1 MRTCI
6 AGPTTPNSLEEQL
19 IMLETD
25 LSSDQLLE
33 MYRKMWL
40 IRHFEQEM
48 ARLFQK
54 NLIHGSV
61 HSYVGQEAIAV
72 GGCSALDQQDVI
84 TSTHR
89 GHGHCLAKGGDPEK
103 MMAELF
109 GKATGYCK
117 GKGGSMHIAELD
129 IGILG
134 ANAIVGGSVGIAT
147 GAAFTSKYRKEGRVA
162 LCFFG
167 DGALHQG
174 LLHECAN
181 MAALWKLPVVYVCEY
196 NAFAEFTHSDATF
209 PIKELT
215 LRSAAYGFPG
225 VRVDGNDVW
234 AVYRAARDAVVRAR
248 QGLGPTLLVAYTY
261 RIEGHFVG
269 DPLTYRTKEE
279 VEHWRKLDP
288 ILGFR
293 AVLEREGIPSESL
306 QEIESKAEQA
316 IQRAVDFAM
325 SSPEPDFAEIMSDV
339 YVEEGAH

>member
-1 MRTCI
+1 
-6 AGPTTPNSLEEQL
+6 
-19 IMLETD
+19 MLEAE
-25 LSSDQLLE
+25 LSSAQLLE

-72 GGCSALDQQDVI
+72 GGCAALEPSDLI

-89 GHGHCLAKGGDPEK
+89 GHGHCLAKGGDPER

-109 GKATGYCK
+109 GKATGYCR

-134 ANAIVGGSVGIAT
+134 ANAIVGGSLGIAT

-174 LLHECAN
+174 LFHECAN
-181 MAALWKLPVVYVCEY
+181 MAALWKLPVVYLCEY
-196 NAFAEFTHSDATF
+196 NAFAEFTYSDTTF
-209 PIKELT
+209 PIKDLT
-215 LRSAAYGFPG
+215 LRSAPYGFPG
-225 VRVDGNDVW
+225 VRVDGNDVL

-248 QGLGPTLLVAYTY
+248 KGLGPSLLIAYTY

-279 VEHWRKLDP
+279 VEEWRKSDP
-288 ILGFR
+288 IPRFR
-293 AVLEREGIPSESL
+293 TLLEEEGISSTNL
-306 QEIESKAEQA
+306 QEIEGRAEEA
-316 IQRAVDFAM
+316 IRKAVDFAM
-325 SSPEPDFAEIMSDV
+325 SSPEPDFTEMTSDV
-339 YVEEGAH
+339 YVEERVR

>member
-1 MRTCI
+1 
-6 AGPTTPNSLEEQL
+6 
-19 IMLETD
+19 MLETE
-25 LSSDQLLE
+25 LSAAQLLE

-48 ARLFQK
+48 ARLFQR

-61 HSYVGQEAIAV
+61 HSYVGKEAIAV
-72 GGCSALDQQDVI
+72 GACATLEPSDLN

-89 GHGHCLAKGGDPEK
+89 GHGHCLAKGGEPER

-109 GKATGYCK
+109 GKMTGYCK

-134 ANAIVGGSVGIAT
+134 ANAIVGGSLGIAT

-174 LLHECAN
+174 LFHECAN
-181 MAALWKLPVVYVCEY
+181 MAALWKLPVVYLCEY
-196 NAFAEFTHSDATF
+196 NAFAEFTYSDTTF
-209 PIKELT
+209 PIKDLT
-215 LRSAAYGFPG
+215 LHSAPYGFPG
-225 VRVDGNDVW
+225 VRVDGNDVLS
-234 AVYRAARDAVVRAR
+234 VYRAARDAVVRAR
-248 QGLGPTLLVAYTY
+248 EGLGPTLLIAYTY

-279 VEHWRKLDP
+279 VEEWRKLDP
-288 ILGFR
+288 IPRFR
-293 AVLEREGIPSESL
+293 ALLEPEGISSKDL
-306 QEIESKAEQA
+306 QEVEGRAEEA
-316 IQRAVDFAM
+316 IQKAVDFAM
-325 SSPEPDFAEIMSDV
+325 SSPEPDFTEMLSDV
-339 YVEEGAH
+339 YVEEGVR

>member
-1 MRTCI
+1 
-6 AGPTTPNSLEEQL
+6 LEEQL

-72 GGCSALDQQDVI
+72 GGCSALDLQDVI

-181 MAALWKLPVVYVCEY
+181 MAALWKLPVVYLCEY

-225 VRVDGNDVW
+225 VRVDGNDVL

-248 QGLGPTLLVAYTY
+248 QGLGPSLLVAYTY

-293 AVLEREGIPSESL
+293 AVLESEGIPSESL

-316 IQRAVDFAM
+316 IHTAVDFAM
-325 SSPEPDFAEIMSDV
+325 SSPEPDFAEITSDV
-339 YVEEGAH
+339 YVEEGIH

>member
-1 MRTCI
+1 M
-6 AGPTTPNSLEEQL
+6 A
-19 IMLETD
+19 ETG
-25 LSSDQLLE
+25 LSSDQLME

-72 GGCSALDQQDVI
+72 GGCAALAPHDFI

-89 GHGHCLAKGGDPEK
+89 GHGHCLAKDGDPER

-134 ANAIVGGSVGIAT
+134 ANAIVGGSIGIAT
-147 GAAFTSKYRKEGRVA
+147 GAAFTSKYRNEGRVA

-181 MAALWKLPVVYVCEY
+181 MAALWKLPVVYLCEH
-196 NAFAEFTHSDATF
+196 NAFAEFTHSDTTF
-209 PIKELT
+209 PVKELT
-215 LRSAAYGFPG
+215 LRSAPYGFPG
-225 VRVDGNDVW
+225 VQVDGNEVL
-234 AVYRAARDAVVRAR
+234 AVYRATRDAVAHAR
-248 QGLGPTLLVAYTY
+248 QGLGPSLLIAYTY

-269 DPLTYRTKEE
+269 DPLTYRAKEE

-288 ILGFR
+288 IPRFR
-293 AVLEREGIPSESL
+293 AVLEKEGMTSDSL
-306 QEIESKAEQA
+306 HEIEMKAQQA
-316 IQRAVDFAM
+316 ILRAVDFAM
-325 SSPEPDFAEIMSDV
+325 SSPEPDLAEIMSDV
-339 YVEEGAH
+339 YAEEGVH

>member
-1 MRTCI
+1 
-6 AGPTTPNSLEEQL
+6 LEEQL

-225 VRVDGNDVW
+225 VRVDGNDVL

-248 QGLGPTLLVAYTY
+248 QGLGPSLLVAYTY

>member
-1 MRTCI
+1 
-6 AGPTTPNSLEEQL
+6 LEEQL

-72 GGCSALDQQDVI
+72 GGCSALDLQDVI

-181 MAALWKLPVVYVCEY
+181 MAALWKLPVVYLCEY

-225 VRVDGNDVW
+225 VRVDGNDVL

-248 QGLGPTLLVAYTY
+248 QGLGPSLLVAYTY

>member
-1 MRTCI
+1 M
-6 AGPTTPNSLEEQL
+6 A
-19 IMLETD
+19 ETG
-25 LSSDQLLE
+25 LSSDQLME

-72 GGCSALDQQDVI
+72 GGCAALAHHDLI

-89 GHGHCLAKGGDPEK
+89 GHGHCLAKAGDPER

-134 ANAIVGGSVGIAT
+134 ANAIVGGSIGIAT
-147 GAAFTSKYRKEGRVA
+147 GAAFTSKYRNEGRVA

-181 MAALWKLPVVYVCEY
+181 MAALWKLPVVYLCEY
-196 NAFAEFTHSDATF
+196 NAFAEFTHSDTTF
-209 PIKELT
+209 PVKELT
-215 LRSAAYGFPG
+215 LRSAPYGFPG
-225 VRVDGNDVW
+225 VQVDGNEVL
-234 AVYRAARDAVVRAR
+234 AVYRATRDAVAHAR
-248 QGLGPTLLVAYTY
+248 QGLGPSLLIAYTY

-288 ILGFR
+288 IPRFR
-293 AVLEREGIPSESL
+293 AVLQKEGMTSDSL
-306 QEIESKAEQA
+306 HEIEMKAQQA
-316 IQRAVDFAM
+316 ILRAVDFAM
-325 SSPEPDFAEIMSDV
+325 SSPEPDLAEIMSDV
-339 YVEEGAH
+339 YAEEGVH